1 MISTIQ
7 GLHYPGYS
15 HLHDTLSQMGSSI
28 SPVSSIMSV
37 WWSIL
42 GFMFVLLGVSFY
54 KSFNNS
60 SKYIKLA
67 SWLFVFYGVGEGI
80 CSGVFPVN
88 YNDSGFDFISMLH
101 IILSGIGILAIMILP
116 FVLQKIYI
124 KKYFPLFYNYS
135 FITVALGLVF
145 IILFSLAKSIDNPE
159 NFLVQYKGLWQRAL
173 TINFYIYLTTLVVLM
188 NRYRLDEKASI

>member
-1 MISTIQ
+1 
-7 GLHYPGYS
+7 
-15 HLHDTLSQMGSSI
+15 
-28 SPVSSIMSV
+28 MSV

-116 FVLQKIYI
+116 FVLQNIYI